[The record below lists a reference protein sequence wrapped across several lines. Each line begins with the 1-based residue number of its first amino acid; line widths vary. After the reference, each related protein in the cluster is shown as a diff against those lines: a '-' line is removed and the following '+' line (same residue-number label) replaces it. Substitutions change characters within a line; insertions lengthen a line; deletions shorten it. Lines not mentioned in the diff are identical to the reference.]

1 MTCVSKQRLD
11 MGVSHFDMHVIV
23 AGCAPMSEK
32 LTWDMGDENEN
43 VTWMPAN
50 VTSVS
55 KLKAPG

>member
-1 MTCVSKQRLD
+1 MLD
-11 MGVSHFDMHVIV
+11 MGASHFDMHVIV